1 MAFVNAK
8 PDAPIFTEMTT
19 EEKNDI
25 LRAFATG
32 STIET
37 ISGVTGIPEEDVLT
51 FLDNRVDEIMA
62 LKDFYSKVMTPVEA
76 EIQAINEKAVND
88 NDGGKK
94 RS

>member
-8 PDAPIFTEMTT
+8 PDAPIFTEKTT

-37 ISGVTGIPEEDVLT
+37 ISSVTGIPEDDILT
-51 FLDNRVDEIMA
+51 FLDNRVDEIIA

-76 EIQAINEKAVND
+76 EMQAINERAVHE